1 MNRHAGIAATAWV
14 TIMLT
19 PAGAATKGSGE
30 TDGSTAPGRQIQVVT
45 SLTTYAAIAREVAG
59 ARAVVTA
66 IANGAEDPHFVQPK
80 PSFVLLLSKADL
92 FVTTGLDL
100 ELWVPALLDKAN
112 NRRVR
117 EGAPGYVA
125 AYAGIPLLDVPA
137 VVSRSQGDIHVFGNP
152 HVWTDPVN
160 SVVIARNIAAGLK
173 RVDPANAAEYDERV
187 RAFNRRIADA
197 LVGEDLATV
206 LGAETVI
213 DLGLAGELTD
223 FIESNT
229 LEGRPLRDRLGG
241 WMAAAKTFRGRE
253 IACYHK
259 EWDYFNRRFGLAC
272 ITYVEPKPGIPPSPR
287 HVEEVIRLMRE
298 HRIPVLFAS
307 NYFDRTQINAVAE
320 RTGARAVVV
329 PTNTEGTDGV
339 ETYFALLDLW
349 IRSLSAAM

>member
-1 MNRHAGIAATAWV
+1 MNRHIRVAGVAWAGV
-14 TIMLT
+14 TLAL
-19 PAGAATKGSGE
+19 AGATPKALGE
-30 TDGSTAPGRQIQVVT
+30 ADGPAAPARQLQVVT
-45 SLTTYAAIAREVAG
+45 SLTTYAAIAREIAG
-59 ARAVVTA
+59 SRAVVTA

-80 PSFVLLLSKADL
+80 PSFVVLLSKADL

-117 EGAPGYVA
+117 DGAPGYVA
-125 AYAGIPLLDVPA
+125 AYAGVPLLDVPT

-160 SVVIARNIAAGLK
+160 AVVIARNIAAGLK
-173 RVDPANAAEYDERV
+173 RVDPANATEYDERV
-187 RAFNRRIADA
+187 RAFGRRIADA
-197 LVGEDLATV
+197 LVGEDLARV

-213 DLGLAGELTD
+213 DLGLAGELTR
-223 FIESNT
+223 FIESDT
-229 LEGRPLRDRLGG
+229 LEGRRLSDRLGG
-241 WMAAAKTFRGRE
+241 WMAAGKKFRGQE

-272 ITYVEPKPGIPPSPR
+272 ITYIEPKPGIPPSPR
-287 HVEEVIRLMRE
+287 HVEEVIRLMRD

-329 PTNTEGTDGV
+329 PTNTEGTDRV